1 MSEIGAK
8 TLWEPTGIVLPDLA
22 RANAVETAGRKAI
35 LLISGQI
42 LFGHRKVYSS
52 CRLLLL

>member
-8 TLWEPTGIVLPDLA
+8 TLWESTGIVLLDLA

-42 LFGHRKVYSS
+42 PIWPP
-52 CRLLLL
+52 